1 MVNREKR
8 CHGSQEGE
16 GLSSK
21 TINISISMKSAR
33 PWNDVFLWFF
43 FFFTFSFL
51 FLFFFFR
58 SLIDSGFLMFFG
70 VMTVRMQLKLTPRQE
85 RDRCLV

>member
-1 MVNREKR
+1 MVNGEKR

-33 PWNDVFLWFF
+33 PWNDVFLWFSF
-43 FFFTFSFL
+43 FFFSF
-51 FLFFFFR
+51 F
-58 SLIDSGFLMFFG
+58 D
-70 VMTVRMQLKLTPRQE
+70 
-85 RDRCLV
+85 